1 MNNKKNKFNKIMK
14 KKTELEHKNCV

>member
-1 MNNKKNKFNKIMK
+1 MK